1 MHIIRE
7 TIKPGQ
13 YVFKVFN
20 KHGALMYHGSSD
32 STAQAVAQSLMFK
45 ESEERYDS
53 SSSVRTGVQE
63 PRG

>member
-20 KHGALMYHGSSD
+20 KHGALMYHGSSEKTAIAISD
-32 STAQAVAQSLMFK
+32 SLK
-45 ESEERYDS
+45 NSEKRHEEG
-53 SSSVRTGVQE
+53 SSVRTDV
-63 PRG
+63 

>member
-20 KHGALMYHGSSD
+20 KDGALMYHGSSD
-32 STAQAVAQSLMFK
+32 STAHAVAQSLK
-45 ESEERYDS
+45 ESEERHGS
-53 SSSVRTGVQE
+53 SSSVRTSVQE

>member
-20 KHGALMYHGSSD
+20 KYGALMYHGSSE
-32 STAQAVAQSLMFK
+32 STAQAVAQSLK
-45 ESEERYDS
+45 ESEKRHEEG
-53 SSSVRTGVQE
+53 SSVRTDV
-63 PRG
+63 

>member
-1 MHIIRE
+1 
-7 TIKPGQ
+7 
-13 YVFKVFN
+13 
-20 KHGALMYHGSSD
+20 MYHGSSD
-32 STAQAVAQSLMFK
+32 STAQAVAQSLK

>member
-20 KHGALMYHGSSD
+20 KYGALMYHGSSEKTAIAISD
-32 STAQAVAQSLMFK
+32 SLK
-45 ESEERYDS
+45 NSEKRHEEG
-53 SSSVRTGVQE
+53 SSVRTDV
-63 PRG
+63 

>member
-20 KHGALMYHGSSD
+20 KHGALMYHGSSEA
-32 STAQAVAQSLMFK
+32 TAIALSQSLK
-45 ESEERYDS
+45 NSEKKHEKG
-53 SSSVRTGVQE
+53 SSVRTDV
-63 PRG
+63 